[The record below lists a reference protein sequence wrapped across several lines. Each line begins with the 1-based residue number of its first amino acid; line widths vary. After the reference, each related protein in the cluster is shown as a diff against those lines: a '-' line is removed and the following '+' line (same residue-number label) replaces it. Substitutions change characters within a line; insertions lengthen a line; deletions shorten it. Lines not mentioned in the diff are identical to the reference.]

1 MDAIK
6 DSISRYSANFES
18 LRDDI
23 VSGIKE
29 GVEEGIKEGVKKG
42 FIDGIK
48 DCLDLGFSNIGKV
61 KIKTFKKILVDAFGN
76 ASEKSIRSSIK
87 KTVEK
92 EYKSMINSSVKKYME
107 KTCNTMVETI
117 RTSTIRLD
125 SKSSK
130 DIKDLLTLSTK
141 KISDEIGEI
150 NNKVREKL
158 PTDIIFGSV
167 VDGMQEGFEETF
179 NENIKICEERIGR
192 EIEKKATSVE
202 V

>member
-1 MDAIK
+1 
-6 DSISRYSANFES
+6 
-18 LRDDI
+18 
-23 VSGIKE
+23 
-29 GVEEGIKEGVKKG
+29 
-42 FIDGIK
+42 
-48 DCLDLGFSNIGKV
+48 
-61 KIKTFKKILVDAFGN
+61 
-76 ASEKSIRSSIK
+76 
-87 KTVEK
+87 
-92 EYKSMINSSVKKYME
+92 
-107 KTCNTMVETI
+107 MVETI

-167 VDGMQEGFEETF
+167 VDGMQEGFEKTF

-192 EIEKKATSVE
+192 EIEKKATSGE